1 MERFLA
7 VDLGNSRLKATLFS
21 EGKVTESAIMT
32 ADDIDP
38 LLALV
43 DNHGVEAI
51 AMVAVGHVD
60 VRLVETLRNVAD
72 GRFILLSSAL
82 PMPVDLSVYR
92 KGALGLDRAA
102 ALCGTASLFPG
113 RYCVVVD
120 AGTALT
126 IDHLAPDVSQPR
138 FLGGTISPGVRMRL
152 DALHSGTALLPAVE
166 PAVGLLSLNPSR
178 TDAAM
183 VSGALLGVV
192 GELEV
197 ALHAAPAGSKV
208 VITGGDADLILKSV
222 FTCGSDALRDASSV
236 SPDLVA
242 LGLLNVFDYNA
253 ENL

>member
-60 VRLVETLRNVAD
+60 VRLV

-166 PAVGLLSLNPSR
+166 PAVELLSLNPSR